1 MMSSQE
7 TSAGIDGV
15 LSAEQV
21 AAEIVKVMGEERFL
35 ILPHPQVL
43 EYARAKTANYDRWI
57 GGMQK
62 LFARY
67 RGGQ

>member
-1 MMSSQE
+1 MMSGEPS
-7 TSAGIDGV
+7 SAGVDGA

-21 AAEIVKVMGEERFL
+21 ADEIVKGMASERFL

-43 EYARAKTANYDRWI
+43 TYMQAKTANYDRWL

-62 LFARY
+62 IFAQY
-67 RGGQ
+67 QKS

>member
-1 MMSSQE
+1 MMSSEE

-21 AAEIVKVMGEERFL
+21 ADEVVKVMHEERFL

-43 EYARAKTANYDRWI
+43 QYLQAKGANYDRWL

-62 LFARY
+62 LYLRY
-67 RGGQ
+67 SEG